1 MPRNIGAVLSQR
13 RATLH
18 ELQSVYG
25 QEDLH
30 DLLEVIIVDGYNER
44 VTSEGRK

>member
-1 MPRNIGAVLSQR
+1 MPRNIGAVLSKR

-30 DLLEVIIVDGYNER
+30 DLLEVIIVDSYNER
-44 VTSEGRK
+44 ISAEGRK

>member
-1 MPRNIGAVLSQR
+1 MPRNIGAVLSSR

-30 DLLEVIIVDGYNER
+30 DLLEIIIVDGYNER
-44 VTSEGRK
+44 LKMERGK